1 MMKIR
6 YIFSIM
12 LASLSV
18 VYSAISAEAEAF
30 QEVESNTSFE
40 TLVAKSSS
48 VEITWTDAV
57 LDGGSIMLGLRIDHR
72 YDASIMLANKMRTHS
87 SNQIIYYIEDIKGG
101 GKEKLIELAPLTEQK
116 IALNIGK
123 CMMESPENK
132 SSVPQLAD
140 GMAGSL
146 DSKAVLLTRQKLQK
160 LIVPNLQ
167 VRQTNIVDV
176 LEYLSRAIAD
186 ADIKDKSGVKIVL
199 GAGAEAAASHLKQI
213 NMVFSRVS
221 ALHALKVITGMYKL
235 TYSIDGN
242 IVTVLPR
249 DVTNNRHNAV
259 LFLSILKDKTIQAGT
274 LDWWLDTDRPLSK
287 REQIML
293 DRLSRTAE

>member
-1 MMKIR
+1 
-6 YIFSIM
+6 
-12 LASLSV
+12 
-18 VYSAISAEAEAF
+18 
-30 QEVESNTSFE
+30 
-40 TLVAKSSS
+40 
-48 VEITWTDAV
+48 
-57 LDGGSIMLGLRIDHR
+57 
-72 YDASIMLANKMRTHS
+72 
-87 SNQIIYYIEDIKGG
+87 
-101 GKEKLIELAPLTEQK
+101 
-116 IALNIGK
+116 
-123 CMMESPENK
+123 MESPENK

-146 DSKAVLLTRQKLQK
+146 DSKAVMLTRQKLQK